1 MSNIEPVILNLD
13 RWKKWKYWIQEYVLS
28 FYFEPKQNI
37 LNIRKHI
44 EDTILMLKTLNV
56 RVKNYFT
63 KEEIAW
69 LDFFEI
75 YSSEEKE
82 LIGELLEALN
92 KEDDEEVKRLSE
104 LLNKSEKYIQE
115 NIEEIL
121 GLHFKLTKL
130 SIMVECFPNIEM
142 TKKIF
147 EKEFKELDE
156 AYEDFMEKKEMG
168 ENFEETKSMFENV
181 LEEINDKIENL
192 ARLV

>member
-1 MSNIEPVILNLD
+1 MSNIEPLILNLD

-44 EDTILMLKTLNV
+44 EDTILMLKALNV
-56 RVKNYFT
+56 RVKNYLS

-82 LIGELLEALN
+82 LIGELLEALH
-92 KEDDEEVKRLSE
+92 KGDDEEVKRLSE
-104 LLNKSEKYIQE
+104 VLNKSEKYIQE

-121 GLHFKLTKL
+121 GLHFKLTKI

-156 AYEDFMEKKEMG
+156 AYEDFMKKKEMG
-168 ENFEETKSMFENV
+168 EKFKETKSKFEKV
-181 LEEINDKIENL
+181 LEEMDDKIENM